1 LPRIVK
7 YASIFGYQ
15 SLAALLFSEVR
26 MNMDVPVTV
35 VVLAAGKGTRMKSPR
50 PKVLHPLAGRSMIQ
64 HVLAVAAALGPER
77 AVVVLAPDM
86 AGVAAEVERG
96 LQPAT
101 IVYQEPQL
109 GTGHALMVAR
119 DQLPR
124 AGEVLVLYG
133 DSPLLTPPTLRRL
146 LEARRAADA
155 AVAVLGMRPPDPL
168 GYGRL
173 AFAGGELKAIVEERH
188 ADDRLKRDGLCNA
201 GIMAFDA
208 ARLGALLDALELST
222 PKNEYYLTDVVAHAR
237 ARGWPCVALE
247 MPWLEALGVN
257 SQAQLAEAEA
267 VLQDRLRRAAM
278 AAGVTLIGPE
288 TVFLAAD
295 TELAEGVEVG
305 PYVVFGPGVRVAEGA
320 RILPFS
326 HLEGATVGARAQIG
340 PFARLRPGAEIGP
353 GARVGNFVEVK
364 NATLEAGA
372 KANHL
377 SYIGDARVGAEANIG
392 AGTITCNY
400 DGFAKHWTEIGAGA
414 FIGSNTALVAPVTI
428 GEGAVVGAGSTINR
442 DVPPGSLSIA
452 RGRQTDIPDG
462 AARLRARR
470 LSKS

>member
-1 LPRIVK
+1 MS
-7 YASIFGYQ
+7 AS
-15 SLAALLFSEVR
+15 
-26 MNMDVPVTV
+26 VTV

-50 PKVLHPLAGRSMIQ
+50 PKVLHRLAGRSMIR
-64 HVLAVAAALGPER
+64 HVLAVAADLEPTR

-86 AGVAAEVERG
+86 ADLAAEVDRG
-96 LQPAT
+96 PQPAT
-101 IVYQEPQL
+101 IVFQEPQL

-119 DQLPR
+119 DELPS

-133 DSPLLTPPTLRRL
+133 DTPLLTPATLRQL
-146 LEARRAADA
+146 LEARRAAEA
-155 AVAVLGMRPPDPL
+155 AVAVLAMRPPDPA

-173 AFAGGELKAIVEERH
+173 AFAGGALAAIVEERH
-188 ADDRLKRDGLCNA
+188 ADEALRRDGLCNA

-208 ARLGALLDALELST
+208 ARLGTLLDALQLRT
-222 PKNEYYLTDVVAHAR
+222 PKNEYYLTDAVEHACAR
-237 ARGWPCVALE
+237 AWPCVALE

-267 VLQDRLRRAAM
+267 ALQDRLRQAAT

-295 TELAEGVEVG
+295 TRLEAGVEVG
-305 PYVVFGPGVRVAEGA
+305 PYVVFGPGVRVAQGA
-320 RILPFS
+320 RILSFC
-326 HLEGATVGARAQIG
+326 HLEGVTIGPDAQIG
-340 PFARLRPGAEIGP
+340 PFARVRPQSEIGA

-364 NATLEAGA
+364 NAKLEPGA

-377 SYIGDARVGAEANIG
+377 SYVGDARVGAKANIG

-414 FIGSNTALVAPVTI
+414 FIGSNTALIAPVTV
-428 GEGAVVGAGSTINR
+428 GEGAVVGAGSTINH

-462 AARLRARR
+462 AARLRARH
-470 LSKS
+470 LSKT

>member
-1 LPRIVK
+1 MSV
-7 YASIFGYQ
+7 S
-15 SLAALLFSEVR
+15 
-26 MNMDVPVTV
+26 VTV

-50 PKVLHPLAGRSMIQ
+50 PKVLHRLAGRSMIH
-64 HVLAVAAALGPER
+64 HVLAVAAELGPTR

-86 AGVAAEVERG
+86 ANVAAEVESG
-96 LQPAT
+96 PQPAT
-101 IVYQEPQL
+101 IVFQEPQR
-109 GTGHALMVAR
+109 GTGHALLVAR
-119 DQLPR
+119 DQLP
-124 AGEVLVLYG
+124 ATGEVLVLYG
-133 DSPLLTPPTLRRL
+133 DTPLLTPATLRSL
-146 LEARRAADA
+146 LETRRAAAA
-155 AVAVLGMRPPDPL
+155 AVAVLGMRPPDPG

-173 AFAGGELKAIVEERH
+173 AFAGGALAAIVEERH
-188 ADDRLKRDGLCNA
+188 ADDELKRQGLCNA

-208 ARLGALLDALELST
+208 ARLGALLDALELRT
-222 PKNEYYLTDVVAHAR
+222 PKNEYYLTDAVEHAR
-237 ARGWPCVALE
+237 ARGWSCVALE

-267 VLQDRLRRAAM
+267 VLQDRLRQAAM
-278 AAGVTLIGPE
+278 AAGVTLIGPD

-295 TELAEGVEVG
+295 TQLEEGAEIG
-305 PYVVFGPGVRVAEGA
+305 PYVVFGPGVRVAQA
-320 RILPFS
+320 AQILPFS
-326 HLEGATVGARAQIG
+326 HLEGVTIGPGAQIG
-340 PFARLRPGAEIGP
+340 PFARLRPGAEIAA

-364 NATLEAGA
+364 NARLEAGA

-377 SYIGDARVGAEANIG
+377 SYIGDARVGAKANIG

-400 DGFAKHWTEIGAGA
+400 DGFAKHRTDIGAGA

-428 GEGAVVGAGSTINR
+428 GEGAVVGAGSTIDR

-470 LSKS
+470 LSKT

>member
-1 LPRIVK
+1 M
-7 YASIFGYQ
+7 S
-15 SLAALLFSEVR
+15 
-26 MNMDVPVTV
+26 DPVIL
-35 VVLAAGKGTRMKSPR
+35 VVLAAGKGTRMKSLR
-50 PKVLHPLAGRSMIQ
+50 PKVLHRLAGRSMIH
-64 HVLAVAAALGPER
+64 HVLAVAAELEPKR

-86 AGVAAEVERG
+86 ADVAAEVDRG
-96 LQPAT
+96 PLPAT
-101 IVYQEPQL
+101 IVFQEPQL
-109 GTGHALMVAR
+109 GTGHALLVAR
-119 DQLPR
+119 DHLPP

-133 DSPLLTPPTLRRL
+133 DTPLLTPATLRRL
-146 LEARRAADA
+146 LEARRTAGA
-155 AVAVLGMRPPDPL
+155 AVAILGMRPPNPA

-173 AFAGGELKAIVEERH
+173 AFAGGELAAIVEERH
-188 ADDRLKRDGLCNA
+188 ADDALQRNGPCNA

-208 ARLGALLDALELST
+208 ARLGPLLDALELRT
-222 PKNEYYLTDVVAHAR
+222 PKNEYYLTDAVGHAR
-237 ARGWPCVALE
+237 TRGWSCVAVE

-267 VLQDRLRRAAM
+267 VLQDRLRQAAM
-278 AAGVTLIGPE
+278 AAGVTLIGPD

-295 TELAEGVEVG
+295 TQLEEGIEIG
-305 PYVVFGPGVRVAEGA
+305 PYVVFGPGVRVARGA
-320 RILPFS
+320 QVLPFS
-326 HLEGATVGARAQIG
+326 HLEGATIGPGAQVG
-340 PFARLRPGAEIGP
+340 PFARLRPGAEIGA
-353 GARVGNFVEVK
+353 GAKVGNFVEVK
-364 NATLEAGA
+364 NAKLAAGA

-377 SYIGDARVGAEANIG
+377 SYIGDASVGAKANIG

-400 DGFAKHWTEIGAGA
+400 DGFGKHWTDIGAGA

>member
-1 LPRIVK
+1 M
-7 YASIFGYQ
+7 SG
-15 SLAALLFSEVR
+15 S
-26 MNMDVPVTV
+26 VTV

-50 PKVLHPLAGRSMIQ
+50 PKVLHRLAGRSMIH
-64 HVLAVAAALGPER
+64 HVLAVAAELEPTR

-86 AGVAAEVERG
+86 ADVTAEVDRG
-96 LQPAT
+96 PQPAT
-101 IVYQEPQL
+101 IVFQDPQL
-109 GTGHALMVAR
+109 GTGHALLVAR
-119 DQLPR
+119 DQLPT

-133 DSPLLTPPTLRRL
+133 DTPLLSSATLRKL
-146 LEARRAADA
+146 LEARRAAQA
-155 AVAVLGMRPPDPL
+155 AVAVLGMRPPDPA

-173 AFAGGELKAIVEERH
+173 AFAGGELAAIVEERH
-188 ADDRLKRDGLCNA
+188 AEDVLRRDGLCNA

-208 ARLGALLDALELST
+208 ARLGVLLDALELRT
-222 PKNEYYLTDVVAHAR
+222 PKNEYYLTDAVEHAR
-237 ARGWPCVALE
+237 ARAWPCVALE

-267 VLQDRLRRAAM
+267 ALQDRLRQAAM

-295 TELAEGVEVG
+295 TRLDEGVEVG
-305 PYVVFGPGVRVAEGA
+305 PYVVFGPGVRVAQGA
-320 RILPFS
+320 RILPFC
-326 HLEGATVGARAQIG
+326 HLEGVMIGPHAQIG
-340 PFARLRPGAEIGP
+340 PFARFRPQSEIGA

-364 NATLEAGA
+364 NARLEAGA

-377 SYIGDARVGAEANIG
+377 SYIGDTRVGAKANIG

-400 DGFAKHWTEIGAGA
+400 DGFGKHWTEIGAGA
-414 FIGSNTALVAPVTI
+414 FIGSNTALIAPVTI
-428 GEGAVVGAGSTINR
+428 GEGAVIGAGSTINR

-470 LSKS
+470 LSKT